1 MVASSLFM
9 RFSLA
14 ILLNETTF
22 NSDDLILQVFKG
34 LKACLKWKVHLV
46 IQLVYRHNTQI
57 LKNRIKNSN
66 WQVATSW
73 LFTSVAKDLNSG

>member
-1 MVASSLFM
+1 MVASLFM

-34 LKACLKWKVHLV
+34 LKACLKWKVHFV

-57 LKNRIKNSN
+57 RGFTKVLNRRATEFDTRAKN
-66 WQVATSW
+66 WQGPPGLAP
-73 LFTSVAKDLNSG
+73 